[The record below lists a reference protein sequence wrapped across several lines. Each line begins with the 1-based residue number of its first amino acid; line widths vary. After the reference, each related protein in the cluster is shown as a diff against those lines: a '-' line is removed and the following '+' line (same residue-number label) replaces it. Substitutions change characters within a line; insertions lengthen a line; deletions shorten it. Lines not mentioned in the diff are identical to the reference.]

1 MALPPRQPRALL
13 RLLPPPPP
21 PPPPPPRRPPTP
33 PPSPPLQTFYKNKLK
48 LKIDKQP
55 DGLEWKTVWIG
66 FCVAFGGAALAAIVA
81 FGVLKPRVLKL
92 DARMAAKEAAAK
104 DGAAEAGDGGKEKP
118 VSEIQ
123 RQRSRAA
130 MADLDAAAEG
140 EQSAFGQKVSAAWN
154 NFRATRVGD
163 ILTNNRVSRTISY
176 GATFKVHDHI
186 ETDDRVV
193 EVWESAEVFDFK
205 TERVFRYL
213 QVITACAMSFAHG
226 SNDVANAMGPFAAVY
241 QAWTTGKT
249 PGKESIVP
257 YWILALGGA
266 GIVLGLATY
275 GYKIMTVLAVKSVKL
290 TNSRGF
296 CIELAAALTVVLA
309 SRFGLPVSTTQ
320 VTCGAILM
328 IGMME
333 GSKGVNWRMAAR
345 IAVGWVLTLI
355 IACGVAAAFAA
366 FGVYTPNKVAAM
378 AAASVRAAA
387 SKAKP

>member
-1 MALPPRQPRALL
+1 MGGGASAAAAARAAA
-13 RLLPPPPP
+13 PPPS
-21 PPPPPPRRPPTP
+21 RRPPTP
-33 PPSPPLQTFYKNKLK
+33 PPSPPLQTYYKNKLK
-48 LKIDKQP
+48 LKIDKLP

-66 FCVAFGGAALAAIVA
+66 FCVAFGGAALAAIV
-81 FGVLKPRVLKL
+81 GWMVLKPAVLKL

-104 DGAAEAGDGGKEKP
+104 AGAAEAGDGGKEKP
-118 VSEIQ
+118 VSEMQ

-140 EQSAFGQKVSAAWN
+140 EPSAFGQKVSAAWN

-163 ILTNNRVSRTISY
+163 ILANNRLSRTISY
-176 GATFKVHDHI
+176 GATYKVHDHI
-186 ETDDRVV
+186 ETDDRVA
-193 EVWESAEVFDFK
+193 EVWETAEVFDFK

-241 QAWTTGKT
+241 QTWTTGKT

-266 GIVLGLATY
+266 GIVMGLATY
-275 GYKIMTVLAVKSVKL
+275 GYKIMAVLAVKSVKL

-320 VTCGAILM
+320 VACGAILM

-333 GSKGVNWRMAAR
+333 KGTSGVNWRMAAR

-366 FGVYTPNKVAAM
+366 FGAYTPNKMASI